1 MKVLIINASPR
12 NDGNTS
18 LLLDEI
24 KKTFMNLDVSY
35 EEIKIGNKDIRG
47 CIACNYCSENK
58 KCVFNDSVNDA
69 AKILNES
76 DGIIVASPVYY
87 ASPNGTLISFL
98 DRLFYSYP
106 NELRYKVAS
115 SFVVAR
121 RGGTTA
127 SFDVLNKYF
136 TISGMPIVSGDYWN
150 NAFGAKKGEVKEDI
164 EGLRNARIVAKR
176 MVFLMKS
183 IKDGKEKYKDLLD
196 EEERKWT
203 NFIR

>member
-115 SFVVAR
+115 SFCVAR

-127 SFDVLNKYF
+127 SFDVLNKYY

-150 NAFGAKKGEVKEDI
+150 NAFGQKKGEVKEDI